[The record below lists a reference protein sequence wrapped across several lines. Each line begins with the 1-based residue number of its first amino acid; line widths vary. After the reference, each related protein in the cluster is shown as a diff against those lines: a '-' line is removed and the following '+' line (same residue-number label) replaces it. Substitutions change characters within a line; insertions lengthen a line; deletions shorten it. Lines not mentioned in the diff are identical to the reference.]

1 MRDKSEVTKKRQQ
14 TDGHETGTKRTIKR
28 IWKTPVLIEEDISQ
42 TRDLHPGMPDAPGQY
57 SAS

>member
-1 MRDKSEVTKKRQQ
+1 MRDKSEVTQKRQQ
-14 TDGHETGTKRTIKR
+14 TDDHKTGTTRTIKQ

-42 TRDLHPGMPDAPGQY
+42 TRDQQPGMPDAPGQY